1 MNPMLAKA
9 IELRQRL
16 RFRYNGKTRL
26 VEPQCYGIGTRG
38 TELLRA
44 HQLQG
49 GQEPEPLF
57 DVSKIADLEVL
68 DEVFD
73 RPGPNYKKNDSAMK
87 TIFAQL

>member
-1 MNPMLAKA
+1 MNEVLVRA
-9 IELRQRL
+9 IRHKHRL
-16 RFRYNGKTRL
+16 RFVYNGKSRV
-26 VEPQCYGIGTRG
+26 VEPQCYGSGTRG

-49 GQEPEPLF
+49 GLQREPLF
-57 DVSKIADLEVL
+57 DVSKIVDLQVL
-68 DEVFD
+68 DETFD